1 MRCSILSLLMV
12 FVGVAGA
19 DSWVFRHVA
28 VVSPHEGVVRADQTV
43 VVSDGRIAAVGL
55 DGSVA
60 IPADAGTIEAKG
72 HYLIPG
78 LAEMHAHIPPMSN
91 PEYLDEVLTLYLS
104 QGITTARGMLG
115 EPGHL
120 VLRERI
126 ARGEVAGPRVYT
138 SGPSLNGNSVSS
150 PEQAVEMVEAQHAAG
165 YDHLKIHPGLT
176 AAEFEAVARRA
187 RELLMPFVGHVTAEV
202 GAWRAIAAGQN
213 CIDHLDG
220 FVEALLPSDAP
231 AVPAS
236 FFGYRAAPYADESRI
251 PKLAA
256 AIAEA
261 GTWVVPTE
269 ALMVRIAGPGAAAGL
284 MADESMAYVSA
295 ETRAQWRGARQRFL
309 NDPDYDAEAAAA
321 FLRLRLKLIG
331 ALPRDRLLLGSDAP
345 QVFNVP
351 GFAIHRELA
360 LYVEAGLTPA
370 EALATGSVNVARY
383 LGLAD
388 RRGLIRPNFDADL
401 VLLEADPLADI
412 ANTRKVAGVMVAGRW
427 YDQAWRERK
436 LAAIAARHARDG

>member
-104 QGITTARGMLG
+104 QGVTTARGMLG

-120 VLRERI
+120 VLRDEI
-126 ARGEVAGPRVYT
+126 ARGERLGPRIYT

-150 PEQAVEMVEAQHAAG
+150 PEQAVEMVEAQHVAG

-176 AAEFEAVARRA
+176 PDEFQAVAKRA
-187 RELLMPFVGHVTAEV
+187 RELNMPFVGHVTAGV
-202 GAWRAIAAGQN
+202 GAWGAIAAGQT

-220 FVEALLPSDAP
+220 FVEAL
-231 AVPAS
+231 VPAGVEIQPS
-236 FFGYRAAPYADESRI
+236 FFGFLATDHADESMI
-251 PKLAA
+251 PKLAE
-256 AIAEA
+256 AIAQA

-269 ALMVRIAGPGAAAGL
+269 ALMVRAAPPGAASGL
-284 MADESMAYVSA
+284 MADPGMNHVSA
-295 ETRAQWRGARQRFL
+295 ETRAQWRSARQQFL
-309 NDPDYDAEAAAA
+309 GNPAYDAELASR
-321 FLRLRLKLIG
+321 FLALRLKLIG
-331 ALPRDRLLLGSDAP
+331 AMPRDRLLLGSDAP

-351 GFAIHRELA
+351 GFSIHRELK
-360 LYVEAGLTPA
+360 LYVEAGLSAA

-383 LGLAD
+383 LGVAD
-388 RRGLIRPNFDADL
+388 RRGKIQPGFDADL
-401 VLLEADPLADI
+401 VLLAADPLADI
-412 ANTRKVAGVMVAGRW
+412 ENTRNIAGVMIAGRW
-427 YDQAWRERK
+427 LDQAWREEK
-436 LAAIAARHARDG
+436 LAAIASKN